1 MGSYRITA
9 SFDVDNIPN
18 EATAQEIADTVAE
31 TLSDK
36 YEGAFISGDSVYSL
50 LGHRIS
56 NVQSHRPAIISNVVE
71 PIYGD

>member
-18 EATAQEIADTVAE
+18 EATAQEIADTVAD
-31 TLSDK
+31 TLSDR
-36 YEGAFISGDSVYSL
+36 YEGAFISGEDIHSL

-56 NVQSHRPAIISNVVE
+56 NVQTLRPAIISNGE
-71 PIYGD
+71 